1 MKRLPI
7 VVAVA
12 FFALALAP
20 EVAPETAGAQEVTT
34 IRLATLAPRGS
45 AWERGFARWNRELT
59 ERTGGRLRIQVYAGG
74 SAGDE
79 RTVVRKMREGQMDAA
94 VLTTTGLGM
103 IARPVLVLSAP
114 GVIETYEQL
123 DAVRAELAP
132 ELEQAISDNGFTL
145 LGWGD
150 AGRVRL
156 FSKRRIERPADL
168 AAARPWVWRDNP
180 VFVEVLRSAGVN
192 GVAISVPEVLAGL
205 STGRVD
211 TVPASAL
218 AAVALQ
224 WYTQVRYVSATASGV
239 IVGAMV
245 VRKDVVDGLPP
256 DVRDVLVESA
266 RASSRRS
273 EALVRRF
280 DDRAYDAILAR
291 GLTPVD
297 AEAHRP
303 EWEAIGE
310 RARARLVN
318 RLYTA
323 EMLRRVEEIAARH
336 PRRPAAAG
344 RRR

>member
-1 MKRLPI
+1 
-7 VVAVA
+7 
-12 FFALALAP
+12 
-20 EVAPETAGAQEVTT
+20 
-34 IRLATLAPRGS
+34 
-45 AWERGFARWNRELT
+45 
-59 ERTGGRLRIQVYAGG
+59 
-74 SAGDE
+74 
-79 RTVVRKMREGQMDAA
+79 MREGQMDAA